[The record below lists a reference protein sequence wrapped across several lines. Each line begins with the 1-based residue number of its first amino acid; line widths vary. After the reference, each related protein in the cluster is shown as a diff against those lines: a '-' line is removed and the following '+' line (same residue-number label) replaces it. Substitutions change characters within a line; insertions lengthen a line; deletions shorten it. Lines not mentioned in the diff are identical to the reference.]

1 MSSSLIY
8 STIDFSALPLRAL
21 FLCPQPCH
29 QPTVFERV
37 AEPSFLPVAVMEKD
51 DFPKKWPKWAPVL
64 EKDDFPKKWP
74 KWAPVF
80 SVFSVWRTESS
91 PALICVAININSLKT
106 RLTRHSL
113 EAVME
118 KTSTKKK
125 RAYAYETRDKV
136 LHFWRS
142 WVLSE

>member
-37 AEPSFLPVAVMEKD
+37 AELFFSQVAVMGKD
-51 DFPKKWPKWAPVL
+51 DFPKKRPKWAP
-64 EKDDFPKKWP
+64 F
-74 KWAPVF
+74 F

-91 PALICVAININSLKT
+91 PALICVAFRINALKT
-106 RLTRHSL
+106 RLT
-113 EAVME
+113 
-118 KTSTKKK
+118 
-125 RAYAYETRDKV
+125 
-136 LHFWRS
+136 
-142 WVLSE
+142 